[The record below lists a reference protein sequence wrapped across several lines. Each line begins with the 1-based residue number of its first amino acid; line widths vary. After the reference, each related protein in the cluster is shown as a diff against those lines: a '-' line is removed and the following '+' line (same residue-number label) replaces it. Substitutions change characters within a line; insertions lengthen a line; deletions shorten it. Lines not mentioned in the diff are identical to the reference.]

1 MFLLAAAI
9 ATLTLANAIQP
20 YTRINLRN
28 NKHAEMMRVE
38 DKFVS
43 QAVAYIED
51 GVMEASKKG
60 LTSYTVPFV
69 GCDDYVK
76 NTKQYRDDLTVT
88 QCKKVIARIYTTIRN
103 DFPDSYIFHE
113 KGEYTL
119 SWA

>member
-1 MFLLAAAI
+1 MFLLAIAAL
-9 ATLTLANAIQP
+9 ALTSANVIQP

-28 NKHAEMMRVE
+28 NKHTEMMRVE

-51 GVMEASKKG
+51 GVLEASKKG
-60 LTSYTVPFV
+60 LTSYTVPFE
-69 GCDDYVK
+69 GCEEYVK
-76 NTKQYRDDLTVT
+76 RNPYRDDLSVV

-103 DFPDSYIFHE
+103 DFPDSYIFHK